1 MRVISRYLATGRN
14 AGPKAKVDIE
24 NILKKYYNA
33 EIYTFK
39 IDSYKNGFFE
49 KIKKILFCVKN
60 IKTSDLVV
68 VQYPFINSAK
78 VLNISKNKFAIVHD
92 VHGIRTLNEEVLNK
106 EINALNS
113 FEYVIIHNQKMED
126 YLKEHGLKAKCIQLE
141 LFDYLAPQS
150 EKRDFAFNAE
160 NPIIIYT
167 GGLAKEKAGFLYDLK
182 QEEMKFTMN
191 VYGPGLEEDKM
202 NNELIKY
209 KGCYTPDEIV
219 NNMEGN
225 VGLVWSGEVDESD
238 ENIGEKSYMRFN
250 APHKTS
256 CYLAAGIPVIIWEKA
271 AMADIVKKYNVGYT
285 IKSIYDINNIDF
297 SDYYEKKK
305 NAEEL
310 SNKLRE
316 GCFTKDAVDKVLEK
330 LEDKGL
336 RKEKN

>member
-1 MRVISRYLATGRN
+1 MKVISRYLATGRN

-33 EIYTFK
+33 KICTFK
-39 IDSYKNGFFE
+39 IKSYKNGFFE
-49 KIKKILFCVKN
+49 KIKKILFCIKN

-92 VHGIRTLNEEVLNK
+92 VHGIRTLEKDMLNK

-113 FEYVIIHNQKMED
+113 FQYVIIHNQKMED
-126 YLKEHGLKAKCIQLE
+126 YLKEHGLKAKCVQLE
-141 LFDYLAPQS
+141 LFDYLAPKTES
-150 EKRDFAFNAE
+150 ANDKLNID

-167 GGLAKEKAGFLYDLK
+167 GGLAKEKAVFLYELK
-182 QEEMKFTMN
+182 QEKMRFSMN
-191 VYGPGLEEDKM
+191 VYGPGLENNKL
-202 NNELIKY
+202 NNELINY
-209 KGCYTPDEIV
+209 KGCFTPDEIV

-225 VGLVWSGEVDESD
+225 LGLVWSGEVDESD

-256 CYLAAGIPVIIWEKA
+256 CYLAAGIPVVIWEKA

-285 IKSIYDINNIDF
+285 IKSIYDINNLDF
-297 SDYYEKKK
+297 SDYSEKKK
-305 NAEEL
+305 KAEEL
-310 SNKLRE
+310 SNKLKE
-316 GCFTKDAVDKVLEK
+316 GYFTKIAVDKVL
-330 LEDKGL
+330 
-336 RKEKN
+336 KEIEANNLGKENN